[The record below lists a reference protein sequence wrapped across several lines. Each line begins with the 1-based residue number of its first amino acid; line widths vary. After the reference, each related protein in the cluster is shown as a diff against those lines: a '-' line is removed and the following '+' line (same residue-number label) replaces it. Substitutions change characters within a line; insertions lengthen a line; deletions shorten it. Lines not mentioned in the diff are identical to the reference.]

1 MILTKPAFQIPP
13 NLFNTVYNLPLSHK
27 ILILILAWGV
37 PIVLFWFF
45 FFSPRLGEL
54 STLSKQIPQLKQE
67 IARLEAKERQLPQ
80 MEEELKIMEEIL
92 GKAVRLLPEKK
103 DIPSVLTEISSLGNA
118 AHLEFVSFEPQKEQ
132 IKDFYV
138 AIPVK
143 ILIKGPFHNT
153 VSFFDKLSRMG
164 RIVHVKE
171 FSMDKAE
178 ESTQIWSQSG
188 GEAASKG
195 ASSMQDNSAST
206 LQQDSKGAEK
216 SVRGGTWVITTDC
229 TVETYRFLTDEEQK
243 QRKKQNN
250 KKKGKKTRRK
260 KRNK

>member
-1 MILTKPAFQIPP
+1 VILSKPAFQIPP
-13 NLFNTVYNLPLSHK
+13 SLFNTVYNLPLSHK
-27 ILILILAWGV
+27 ILILILAWAV
-37 PIVLFWFF
+37 PIVLFWFL

-54 STLSKQIPQLKQE
+54 GSLSNQIPKLKQE

-80 MEEELKIMEEIL
+80 MEAELKIMEEIL

-132 IKDFYV
+132 VKDFYV

-153 VSFFDKLSRMG
+153 VSFFDELSRMG
-164 RIVHVKE
+164 RIVHVKK

-178 ESTQIWSQSG
+178 ESSQIWSQSG
-188 GEAASKG
+188 GGTASEG
-195 ASSMQDNSAST
+195 SQNAPQGGTSAP
-206 LQQDSKGAEK
+206 QAGAEGADE
-216 SVRGGTWVITTDC
+216 SVRGGTWIITTDC
-229 TVETYRFLTDEEQK
+229 TVETYRFLTEEEQK
-243 QRKKQNN
+243 QRQEHKN
-250 KKKGKKTRRK
+250 KKKGKNKRK

>member
-1 MILTKPAFQIPP
+1 MILSKPAFQIPP
-13 NLFNTVYNLPLSHK
+13 SLFNTVYNLPLSHK
-27 ILILILAWGV
+27 ILILILAWAV
-37 PIVLFWFF
+37 PLVLFWFL

-54 STLSKQIPQLKQE
+54 GTLSNQIPQLKQE

-80 MEEELKIMEEIL
+80 MESELKVMGEIL

-103 DIPSVLTEISSLGNA
+103 DIPSVLTDISSLGNA
-118 AHLEFVSFEPQKEQ
+118 AHLEFVSFKPEKEQ

-153 VSFFDKLSRMG
+153 VSFFDELSRMG

-178 ESTQIWSQSG
+178 ESSQIWSQSKGGTGSSGQAASAASAHSSQEG
-188 GEAASKG
+188 GEAS
-195 ASSMQDNSAST
+195 
-206 LQQDSKGAEK
+206 EE
-216 SVRGGTWVITTDC
+216 SVRGGTWIITTDC
-229 TVETYRFLTDEEQK
+229 TVETYRFLTEEEQK
-243 QRKKQNN
+243 KQKEKQN
-250 KKKGKKTRRK
+250 KKKGKKNRK
-260 KRNK
+260 KRSR